1 MLACP
6 PTRHPSQCPR
16 HTMSGTSG
24 CRMPSISASESWEG
38 GGMHPRKRLRNTP
51 QQVLRLQCLLSP
63 IPPHLTGG
71 QGLGP
76 MKAKLPSLSCLGLV
90 GTGAGTW
97 AIASAHGTGPPL
109 VPPVGPPAWP
119 TFSLAVGSKALSLAP
134 LGLGLSGLAPV
145 SSPSLLLAAAGS
157 GASHLWPL
165 GSTALDR
172 GSPGPIPAPSKV
184 KRAKAPCWIF
194 KFRGQPL
201 WLIDK

>member
-1 MLACP
+1 MAAGCLPHQPLRAGRVGAR
-6 PTRHPSQCPR
+6 THEKGSETHPSASTRTVVPAFP
-16 HTMSGTSG
+16 HTTSPHRRAGSGPHGGKAAHPLMSW
-24 CRMPSISASESWEG
+24 I
-38 GGMHPRKRLRNTP
+38 
-51 QQVLRLQCLLSP
+51 
-63 IPPHLTGG
+63 
-71 QGLGP
+71 
-76 MKAKLPSLSCLGLV
+76 
-90 GTGAGTW
+90 TW

-109 VPPVGPPAWP
+109 IPPVGPPAWP
-119 TFSLAVGSKALSLAP
+119 TFSPAVGSKALPLAS

-145 SSPSLLLAAAGS
+145 SSPSLLLAAPGS

-184 KRAKAPCWIF
+184 RRAKASCWIF